1 MNSTMA
7 NKESEV
13 STLFPETIVSDLD
26 ERQSQLNAGQG
37 FEVAN
42 TKELLAKIE
51 ENATIRAAA

>member
-1 MNSTMA
+1 MA